1 MALSR
6 EAASPPR
13 ELTSGG
19 PAATDP
25 APAAAQDQGAGVE
38 LARVRDRIRAVQGT
52 LAEHLNGLRRMRNR
66 WPEVFRYDPVRTKNL
81 EKAASQLQQLLAML
95 ESAEREGRR
104 VGVASLGVLLDRL
117 EGQGIAGLSGHGA
130 WELADALALEL
141 VRCAD
146 DARLHV
152 LLSGKGLLV
161 GQGWETH
168 FPDDLLRTV
177 ASACTE
183 HGFRS
188 EHRRLQARYILEE
201 VEQLRVQEF
210 RRDRALAELRGIYLG
225 RMVLVLLLTLLPF
238 CALVLAAS
246 GSSRPFAAAS
256 PDAVLLALFA
266 GAVGSVLSRAIKL
279 GGQGTLQAAADGQAP
294 LGIRALYSGWKV
306 FLAQPVIG
314 AASAF
319 LVYLVLRS
327 RLLAP
332 GTATADDPA
341 ALALVAFL
349 AGFSEP
355 FFIGTLDRIAGQSG
369 RKP

>member
-1 MALSR
+1 MALSD
-6 EAASPPR
+6 
-13 ELTSGG
+13 
-19 PAATDP
+19 PAAPTGRQPASAPPGATDSLPHP
-25 APAAAQDQGAGVE
+25 AQEDLV
-38 LARVRDRIRAVQGT
+38 RVRDRIRKIQGT
-52 LAEHLNGLRRMRNR
+52 LAEHLNGLRRKRNR

-81 EKAASQLQQLLAML
+81 EKAASHLQQLLAML

-117 EGQGIAGLSGHGA
+117 DGQGIAGISGHGA
-130 WELADALALEL
+130 WELADALSLEL

-168 FPDDLLRTV
+168 FPDDLLRAV
-177 ASACTE
+177 AGAYSDG
-183 HGFRS
+183 GFRP

-238 CALVLAAS
+238 AGFFLVAS
-246 GSSRPFAAAS
+246 ASSPRFDAAS
-256 PDAVLLALFA
+256 PDAVLLVLFA

-279 GGQGTLQAAADGQAP
+279 GGQGTLQAAADGEAP
-294 LGIRALYSGWKV
+294 LGIRALYAGWKV

-327 RLLAP
+327 RLLAL
-332 GTATADDPA
+332 GSATADDPA

-355 FFIGTLDRIAGQSG
+355 FFIGTLDRIAGQGG

>member
-1 MALSR
+1 MALSDSAVSAGPR
-6 EAASPPR
+6 PASAAAEPLP
-13 ELTSGG
+13 
-19 PAATDP
+19 DP
-25 APAAAQDQGAGVE
+25 APEE
-38 LARVRDRIRAVQGT
+38 LARVRDRIRKIQGT
-52 LAEHLNGLRRMRNR
+52 LADHLNGLWRWRRM
-66 WPEVFRYDPVRTKNL
+66 WPEVFRYDPVRAKNL
-81 EKAASQLQQLLAML
+81 EKVAGHLQQLLAML

-104 VGVASLGVLLDRL
+104 VSVASLGVLLDRL
-117 EGQGIAGLSGHGA
+117 EGQGIAGISGHGA
-130 WELADALALEL
+130 WELADALALE
-141 VRCAD
+141 VIRCAD

-161 GQGWETH
+161 GQGWEAH
-168 FPDDLLRTV
+168 FPDDLLRAV
-177 ASACTE
+177 ADAYSD
-183 HGFRS
+183 GSFRP
-188 EHRRLQARYILEE
+188 EHRALQARYILEE

-238 CALVLAAS
+238 AALFLAAS
-246 GSSRPFAAAS
+246 PSSRPFDSAS
-256 PDAVLLALFA
+256 PDAVLLVLFA

-279 GGQGTLQAAADGQAP
+279 GGQGALHGASDGEAP
-294 LGIRALYSGWKV
+294 LGIRALYAGWKI

-327 RLLAP
+327 KLLVL
-332 GTATADDPA
+332 GTASADDPA

-369 RKP
+369 RRQ

>member
-1 MALSR
+1 MALSDQ
-6 EAASPPR
+6 AAYTGPQ
-13 ELTSGG
+13 LTAGD
-19 PAATDP
+19 PP
-25 APAAAQDQGAGVE
+25 APDSRAGASRDD
-38 LARVRDRIRAVQGT
+38 LARVRERIRAVQGA
-52 LAEHLNGLRRMRNR
+52 LAEHLNGLRRKRSR

-81 EKAASQLQQLLAML
+81 EKAANQLQQLLATL
-95 ESAEREGRR
+95 ESAERAGRR
-104 VGVASLGVLLDRL
+104 VGVASLGVLLDQL
-117 EGQGIAGLSGHGA
+117 EGQGIAALSGHGA
-130 WELADALALEL
+130 WELADALGLEL

-152 LLSGKGLLV
+152 LLSGRGLLV
-161 GQGWETH
+161 GGGWETH
-168 FPDDLLRTV
+168 FPDDLLRAV
-177 ASACTE
+177 AGAYSDG
-183 HGFRS
+183 GFRP
-188 EHRRLQARYILEE
+188 EHRGLQARYILEE

-238 CALVLAAS
+238 AAFFLAAS
-246 GSSRPFAAAS
+246 SSSRPFEAAS
-256 PDAVLLALFA
+256 PAAVLLVLFA

-279 GGQGTLQAAADGQAP
+279 GGQGTLQAAEDGEAP
-294 LGIRALYSGWKV
+294 LGIRALYAGWKV

-319 LVYLVLRS
+319 LVYLVLCS
-327 RLLAP
+327 KLLAL
-332 GTATADDPA
+332 GAATADDPA

-355 FFIGTLDRIAGQSG
+355 FFIGTLDRIAGQGG

>member
-1 MALSR
+1 MALSDS
-6 EAASPPR
+6 AAQPVSASPDAADSLPH
-13 ELTSGG
+13 
-19 PAATDP
+19 PAHD
-25 APAAAQDQGAGVE
+25 DLAGF
-38 LARVRDRIRAVQGT
+38 RHRIRKIQGT
-52 LAEHLNGLRRMRNR
+52 LAEHLNGLRRKRNR

-81 EKAASQLQQLLAML
+81 EKAADQLQQLLAML
-95 ESAEREGRR
+95 ESAERGGRR
-104 VGVASLGVLLDRL
+104 VAVASLGALLDRI
-117 EGQGIAGLSGHGA
+117 EGQGIAELSGHGA

-161 GQGWETH
+161 GQGLDTH
-168 FPDDLLRTV
+168 FPDDLLRAV
-177 ASACTE
+177 AGAYTDG
-183 HGFRS
+183 GFRP

-201 VEQLRVQEF
+201 VERLRVQEF

-238 CALVLAAS
+238 CALFLAAS
-246 GSSRPFAAAS
+246 GSSRPFDSAS
-256 PDAVLLALFA
+256 PDAVLLVLFA

-279 GGQGTLQAAADGQAP
+279 GGQGALQAADGEAP
-294 LGIRALYSGWKV
+294 LGIRALYAGWKV

-327 RLLAP
+327 KLLAL
-332 GTATADDPA
+332 GSATADDPA

-355 FFIGTLDRIAGQSG
+355 FFIGTLDRIAGQGG